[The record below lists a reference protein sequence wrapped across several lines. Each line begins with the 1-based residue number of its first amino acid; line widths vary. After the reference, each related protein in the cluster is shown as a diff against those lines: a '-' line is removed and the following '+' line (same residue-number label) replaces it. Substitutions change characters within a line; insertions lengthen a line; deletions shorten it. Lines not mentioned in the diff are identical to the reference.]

1 MAHPSGEEVRRR
13 KMPSVVPI
21 YAMGGAWAVYAVI
34 FPLYRWWHFLAAL
47 LVSLAA
53 YGIARHFFPGK
64 VVEVREPAPKP
75 DTGNPDADQI
85 LLQGR
90 EALEQLRELDAA
102 IADAEISAQIVRM
115 SEIARKIFAC
125 VEEDPQK
132 APQIRRFMNYYLPTT
147 LKLLRAYVRMDAQ
160 GVEGENITSTMEGVR
175 GILGAIT
182 DAFAKQL
189 DNLMQGVALDIS
201 TDIVVLEG
209 MLAQEGLAGDD
220 FDSKQ

>member
-1 MAHPSGEEVRRR
+1 
-13 KMPSVVPI
+13 
-21 YAMGGAWAVYAVI
+21 
-34 FPLYRWWHFLAAL
+34 
-47 LVSLAA
+47 
-53 YGIARHFFPGK
+53 
-64 VVEVREPAPKP
+64 
-75 DTGNPDADQI
+75 
-85 LLQGR
+85 
-90 EALEQLRELDAA
+90 
-102 IADAEISAQIVRM
+102 
-115 SEIARKIFAC
+115 
-125 VEEDPQK
+125 
-132 APQIRRFMNYYLPTT
+132 
-147 LKLLRAYVRMDAQ
+147 MDAQ